1 MEAKSRRKWPRIR
14 LLALGL
20 AAAAIAAP
28 AAQAMPDGVDGME
41 ARSLQ
46 ELRRAS
52 VVQQDRA
59 VTATPKAS
67 TVFSPDDRPINRA
80 SYQPKA
86 SPSVV
91 SDSGG
96 FELGTVALSALVLLV
111 AAGGMT
117 ALAIHQNQGGRLA
130 NA

>member
-1 MEAKSRRKWPRIR
+1 MEARNRRKRPKIR

-20 AAAAIAAP
+20 AAAAVGAP
-28 AAQAMPDGVDGME
+28 AAQAMPEGLDGME
-41 ARSLQ
+41 ARMLQ
-46 ELRRAS
+46 ESRHVA
-52 VVQQDRA
+52 VADRA
-59 VTATPKAS
+59 ALVPSAQPS
-67 TVFSPDDRPINRA
+67 TVFSPDDRSLNRA
-80 SYQPKA
+80 SYQQQA

-96 FELGTVALSALVLLV
+96 FEPGTVATSVLVLLL

-117 ALAIHQNQGGRLA
+117 ALAIHRNQPGGLA

>member
-1 MEAKSRRKWPRIR
+1 MEARNRRKRPKVR

-20 AAAAIAAP
+20 AAAAVAAP
-28 AAQAMPDGVDGME
+28 AAQAMPEGLDGTE
-41 ARSLQ
+41 ARMLQ
-46 ELRRAS
+46 ESRHVA
-52 VVQQDRA
+52 VADRA
-59 VTATPKAS
+59 APSVPSAQPP
-67 TVFSPDDRPINRA
+67 TVFSPDDRSLNRA
-80 SYQPKA
+80 SYQQQA

-96 FELGTVALSALVLLV
+96 FEPGTVATSVLVLLL

-117 ALAIHQNQGGRLA
+117 ALAIHRNQPGGLA